1 MKISMVSEH
10 ASPLAALGG
19 VDAGGQ
25 NVHVAAL
32 SSSLAGRGHE
42 VTVYTRRDDPDLPA
56 KVPVGPGL
64 TVVHVDAGPARHI
77 PKDGLLPFMGELAE
91 GIRRDW
97 GLHLPDMVH
106 AHFWMS
112 GLAALQ
118 ASRRTGAAEPVPVVQ
133 TFHALGSVKRRHQ
146 GSADTSPPAR
156 AWLEPWVGRT
166 ADWVIATCPDE
177 VFELKALGI
186 DPAKVSIAPCGVDLS
201 LFGSEDGLF
210 GRFDRDAA
218 AGSAA
223 DGGTA
228 APEARPRTHRVLS
241 VGRLVPRK
249 GVDLLIQSLPLLAQ
263 AGFEDVELLVVGGS
277 GGALT
282 LDEDPEARRLRL
294 LARGLGVA
302 DRVTMRGQ
310 VPRDAMPGILRSAD
324 VVACTPWYEPF
335 GIVPLEAMA
344 CGVPVV
350 AAAVGG
356 LRETVVDRKT
366 GLHVPPRDPEAI
378 AAAIGGLLADP
389 GLRADMGRAGMRRAR
404 TRYSWER
411 VAAETEKAYR
421 AVLAAGLSRR
431 AGEGL
436 EPLEGAAL

>member
-32 SSSLAGRGHE
+32 SSSLAKRGHQ
-42 VTVYTRRDDPDLPA
+42 VTVYTRRDDPELPA
-56 KVPVGPGL
+56 KVQVAPGL

-77 PKDGLLPFMGELAE
+77 PKDELLPFMGALAD
-91 GIRRDW
+91 GICEDW
-97 GLHLPDMVH
+97 AGDLPDVVH

-112 GLAALQ
+112 GLAAIQ
-118 ASRRTGAAEPVPVVQ
+118 ASRRAGAADPVPVVQ

-146 GSADTSPPAR
+146 GSADTSPAAR

-186 DPAKVSIAPCGVDLS
+186 SKSKVSIAPCGVDLT
-201 LFGSEDGLF
+201 LFD
-210 GRFDRDAA
+210 
-218 AGSAA
+218 
-223 DGGTA
+223 GTA
-228 APEARPRTHRVLS
+228 QPEPKPRTHRILS

-249 GVDLLIQSLPLLAQ
+249 GVDLIIQALPHLEQ
-263 AGFEDVELLVVGGS
+263 AGFDDIELLVVGGS
-277 GGALT
+277 GDALT
-282 LDEDPEARRLRL
+282 LEEDPEAQRLRAL
-294 LARGLGVA
+294 TKELGVE
-302 DRVTMRGQ
+302 DKVTMRGQ

-324 VVACTPWYEPF
+324 AVICTPWYEPF

-344 CGVPVV
+344 SGVPVV

-356 LRETVVDRKT
+356 LRETVVDHKT
-366 GLHVPPRDPEAI
+366 GLQVPPRDPEAI
-378 AAAIGGLLADP
+378 ADAVGQLLGDP
-389 GLRADMGRAGMRRAR
+389 ALRADMGKAGLRRAR
-404 TRYSWER
+404 SRYSWDR
-411 VAAETEKAYR
+411 IAADTEKAYR
-421 AVLAAGLSRR
+421 SVLAAGLSRQ
-431 AGEGL
+431 AGEAL
-436 EPLEGAAL
+436 EPLEGTAL

>member
-32 SSSLAGRGHE
+32 SSNLARRGHQ

-56 KVPVGPGL
+56 QVPVEHGL
-64 TVVHVDAGPARHI
+64 TVVHIDAGPAKHI
-77 PKDGLLPFMGELAE
+77 PKDDLLPFMSQLAD
-91 GIRRDW
+91 GICQDW
-97 GLHLPDMVH
+97 GENVPDVVH

-118 ASRRTGAAEPVPVVQ
+118 TAGRAQGSGKVPVVQ
-133 TFHALGSVKRRHQ
+133 TFHALGAVKRRHQ
-146 GSADTSPPAR
+146 GAADTSPAAR

-166 ADWVIATCPDE
+166 ADWIVATCPDE

-186 DPAKVSIAPCGVDLS
+186 DPAKVSIAPCGVDLE
-201 LFGSEDGLF
+201 LFNGKSDDG
-210 GRFDRDAA
+210 AA
-218 AGSAA
+218 ARAA
-223 DGGTA
+223 YDGKA
-228 APEARPRTHRVLS
+228 APGSGSRSRKYRILI

-249 GVDLLIQSLPLLAQ
+249 GVDLVIQSLPLLAE
-263 AGFEDVELLVVGGS
+263 AGFDDVELLIVGGS
-277 GGALT
+277 GDALA
-282 LDEDPEARRLRL
+282 LDEDPEVQRLRAI
-294 LARGLGVA
+294 ARELGVA
-302 DRVTMRGQ
+302 DQVTMLGQ
-310 VPRDAMPGILRSAD
+310 VPRGAMPGIFRSAD

-356 LRETVVDRKT
+356 LRETVVDHRT

-378 AAAIGGLLADP
+378 AAAVQELLADP
-389 GLRADMGRAGMRRAR
+389 VLRAEMGRAGMRRAR
-404 TRYSWER
+404 SRYSWDR
-411 VAAETEKAYR
+411 VAADTEKAYR
-421 AVLAAGLSRR
+421 SVLAVSRR
-431 AGEGL
+431 AGDRY
-436 EPLEGAAL
+436 EPLEGVVL